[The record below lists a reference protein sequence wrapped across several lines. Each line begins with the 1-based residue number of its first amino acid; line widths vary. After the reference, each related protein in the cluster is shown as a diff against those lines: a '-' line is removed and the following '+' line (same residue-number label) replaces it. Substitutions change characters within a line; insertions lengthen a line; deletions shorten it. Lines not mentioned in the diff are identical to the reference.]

1 MYFGKDLN
9 AFIAIALILAVIG
22 TTFGFWKIIELIIWL
37 FSHIK
42 IV

>member
-1 MYFGKDLN
+1 MYDGLEWVFNL
-9 AFIAIALILAVIG
+9 IYILAVIG
-22 TTFGFWKIIELIIWL
+22 LIFGIWKIIELIIWL